1 MTTLTVQVLPVSDT
15 RPEIE
20 VIGDKMTW
28 MAFHDY
34 FGSDLPQALRIEEV
48 LDQTQ
53 EELREGV
60 LWEELREGVLWEEL
74 REGMLCVQTPAMEV
88 LCEMFRCSRLQHI

>member
-1 MTTLTVQVLPVSDT
+1 MTAGVNYLRVTAEMTTLTVQALPVHDT
-15 RPEIE
+15 RPGIE

-34 FGSDLPQALRIEEV
+34 FRSDLPQAFRIEEV

-53 EELREGV
+53 EELREG
-60 LWEELREGVLWEEL
+60 
-74 REGMLCVQTPAMEV
+74 MLCIYTTIMPV
-88 LCEMFRCSRLQHI
+88 L

>member
-1 MTTLTVQVLPVSDT
+1 MVCVSSGHNYLRVTAGLNYLRVTSEMTTLTVQVLPVHDT

-34 FGSDLPQALRIEEV
+34 FLNDLPQALRIEEV

-53 EELREGV
+53 EELREG
-60 LWEELREGVLWEEL
+60 
-74 REGMLCVQTPAMEV
+74 MSCVYNNNACLV
-88 LCEMFRCSRLQHI
+88 